1 MIKYS
6 NNLDILQG
14 SEAGYYY
21 VLNDAEELIREVG
34 LSGFLEA
41 LYSEKKKRSLTI
53 DEMEAIRTLHD
64 NWEL

>member
-41 LYSEKKKRSLTI
+41 LYSEKKK
-53 DEMEAIRTLHD
+53 DH
-64 NWEL
+64 